1 MKGAVEAVL
10 VLVMVLAMSGWA
22 RVALVNKMEPQRP
35 GSHRQFIV
43 YHSNR
48 YFAVR
53 VFIHECTIAGSFPCI
68 RSDAVLVNS
77 ASQKLDVSFLFLV
90 LPLICFESC
99 LILMSSVLVCRLI
112 FVLLCRARHIS
123 CK

>member
-1 MKGAVEAVL
+1 MKEAVEAVL
-10 VLVMVLAMSGWA
+10 VVVMVVAMSGWA
-22 RVALVNKMEPQRP
+22 RVAHVNKMEPQRP
-35 GSHRQFIV
+35 DSHRQFIV

-53 VFIHECTIAGSFPCI
+53 EFMHECTLAGCFPCI

-77 ASQKLDVSFLFLV
+77 ASQKLDVSFLFFV
-90 LPLICFESC
+90 LPLISFESY
-99 LILMSSVLVCRLI
+99 LILMYSVLVYRLI

>member
-1 MKGAVEAVL
+1 MKEAVEAVL
-10 VLVMVLAMSGWA
+10 VVVMVVAMSGWA
-22 RVALVNKMEPQRP
+22 RVAHVNKMEPQRP
-35 GSHRQFIV
+35 DSHRQFIV

-53 VFIHECTIAGSFPCI
+53 EFMHECTLAGCFPCI
-68 RSDAVLVNS
+68 RSDAVLFNS
-77 ASQKLDVSFLFLV
+77 ASQKLDVSFLFFV
-90 LPLICFESC
+90 LPLISFESY
-99 LILMSSVLVCRLI
+99 LILIYSVLVYRLI

>member
-1 MKGAVEAVL
+1 MKEAVEAVL
-10 VLVMVLAMSGWA
+10 VVAMVVAMSGWA
-22 RVALVNKMEPQRP
+22 RVAHVNKTEPQRP
-35 GSHRQFIV
+35 DSHRQFVV
-43 YHSNR
+43 YHSNC

-53 VFIHECTIAGSFPCI
+53 VFMHECTLAGCFPCI
-68 RSDAVLVNS
+68 RSDAVLVNT

-90 LPLICFESC
+90 LPLSCFESY
-99 LILMSSVLVCRLI
+99 LILMYSVLVCRLV